1 MERTS
6 REIMAQEILLIED
19 DDTIRTALKYALE
32 DAGYQTLEA
41 ESMEAVRR
49 VSWKEVDLILLDLGL
64 PDGHGLQF
72 CDEVCRAGGPAVI
85 IVTAQDDEQDII
97 CGLNTGADDYV
108 TKPFKLGVLLSRIG
122 AVLRRRKRE
131 ETESMAVG
139 NTIVCGPVTLYK
151 SGTTATADGKQLQ
164 LTVGEY
170 RLLEYLM
177 ENKNRTVTRAMILG
191 ALWDQQGNYVEDNAL
206 TVLMRRLREKLGP
219 NGQQIIRTV
228 RGIGYKAEDGYE
240 K

>member
-1 MERTS
+1 
-6 REIMAQEILLIED
+6 
-19 DDTIRTALKYALE
+19 
-32 DAGYQTLEA
+32 
-41 ESMEAVRR
+41 
-49 VSWKEVDLILLDLGL
+49 
-64 PDGHGLQF
+64 
-72 CDEVCRAGGPAVI
+72 
-85 IVTAQDDEQDII
+85 
-97 CGLNTGADDYV
+97 
-108 TKPFKLGVLLSRIG
+108 
-122 AVLRRRKRE
+122 
-131 ETESMAVG
+131 MAVG
-139 NTIVCGPVTLYK
+139 DAIVCGPVTLYK
-151 SGTTATADGKQLQ
+151 SGTTATADGEQLQ
-164 LTVGEY
+164 LTAGEY

>member
-1 MERTS
+1 
-6 REIMAQEILLIED
+6 MAQEILLIED
-19 DDTIRTALKYALE
+19 DYTIRTALKYALE

-85 IVTAQDDEQDII
+85 IVTAQDDEQEII

-139 NTIVCGPVTLYK
+139 DAIVCGPVTLYK

-164 LTVGEY
+164 LTAGEY